1 MRFGTAWRI
10 SAIFACLLLIFA
22 AGANAQ
28 EATFFRYQESAGLKN
43 LTVRCL
49 AQDSRGVLWI
59 GTENGLFRFDGFA
72 IRREPLPVDAGVVI
86 LEVKADSRGQVWVA
100 TQHAVYVA
108 LAAGAGPMQDSPW
121 RRIVKRDGTALRI
134 DGKQRID
141 WDRNGTLVAMDRD
154 NTLWWVSASS
164 PGRISTLAQS
174 IPSAPFAAS
183 TGTFETDAGPVLAT
197 DGVLWFGCGK
207 ALCELTGGRVR
218 TWGPSDGVPQERWAN
233 LLRSRGGGIWARSGT
248 ALAHLAP
255 GATRFETV
263 AAPEY
268 SSWPGEIAL
277 AEDAQG
283 RMITASDAGIARW
296 DGHAWRQWTPR
307 EGLPDT
313 EVRTMFFDSHGALWI
328 GFSGRGLY
336 RWIGYGQSEHWT
348 AASGLPSPVVWSVAR
363 DGAGRLLAAT
373 MRGVAALDER
383 GKRFREV
390 APAGMRPDIVTTLA
404 RDATGGVWWMQ
415 GADLMALRPQDRLAK
430 RMRREPGIASVLPG
444 PGGPYLVERD
454 RVRSLLPDGRLATM
468 PAGLPD
474 PGSLVAVLED
484 GATRWFLADR
494 HAWRFDGVR
503 WVALKDAAG
512 HPVTIDNGAA
522 FVAPGEL
529 WTTDHGGVVVFQV
542 DRGVATPQRS
552 FEPSTFNEAAAV
564 FLRTDR
570 RGGVW
575 LGTDQ
580 GVFAFA
586 EGRWHHL
593 DYRNALVWNDVDSDG
608 FLSDDDGT
616 VWIGT
621 SLGLTRLSGAP
632 SGRAPPVLRL
642 DEFRFGDRIGAAPPA
657 APIPWNERALRLT
670 VGSPVLDLGGSA
682 AVEYRI
688 DDSQPWQRIEGNAV
702 RLDALDSGGYQL
714 QIRAFSGA
722 DAEMQGPALNVP
734 FEVAPPWWRTKIAA
748 AGYLS
753 ALALA
758 WWAGT
763 LRLRR
768 RGAAKR
774 RALEAAIAQRTA
786 ELERSQFALQ
796 ELGDHNARVLEDER
810 TRVSRELHD
819 ELGQQLAAMRMELSV
834 LGIRLAGGSLIGRP
848 DLDVLLERVDELV
861 ASVRRLVTGLRP
873 PALDG
878 GLPSAL
884 EWLASELRRDASVA
898 CTVQCDAASTALRSD
913 IAAMVFRIAQESLT
927 NVRKHAHARHVAI
940 GLSRPSGPWELTV
953 QDDGIGFDPS
963 LPGSG
968 YGLLG
973 MKERARALGATLS
986 VESGSAQGTRVCLRL

>member
-10 SAIFACLLLIFA
+10 SAIFASLWLIFA
-22 AGANAQ
+22 AGASAQ
-28 EATFFRYQESAGLKN
+28 EATFFHYQESAGLKN

-59 GTENGLFRFDGFA
+59 GTQNGLFRFDGFA
-72 IRREPLPVDAGVVI
+72 IRLEPLPADAGEVI
-86 LEVKADSRGQVWVA
+86 LEVKADNKGQVWVA
-100 TQHAVYVA
+100 TRHAVYVG
-108 LAAGAGPMQDSPW
+108 LAAHAGPTQDAHWS
-121 RRIVKRDGTALRI
+121 RIVKRDGTALNI
-134 DGKQRID
+134 GGKQRID
-141 WDRNGTLVAMDRD
+141 WDRDGALVAMDRD

-164 PGRISTLAQS
+164 PGRISTRAQR
-174 IPSAPFAAS
+174 IPSAPFAPS
-183 TGTFETDAGPVLAT
+183 EGVFETDAGPVLASE
-197 DGVLWFGCGK
+197 GMLWFGCGK
-207 ALCELTGGRVR
+207 ALCELVGGRMR
-218 TWGPSDGVPQERWAN
+218 TWGTSDGVPQQRWAN
-233 LLRSRGGGIWARSGT
+233 LLRSRGGGIWARSGA
-248 ALAHLAP
+248 ALAYLAP

-268 SSWPGEIAL
+268 SSWAGEIAL

-296 DGHAWRQWTPR
+296 DGHAWRQWTR
-307 EGLPDT
+307 RDGLPDT
-313 EVRTMFFDSHGALWI
+313 EVRSLFFDSQGALWI

-348 AASGLPSPVVWSVAR
+348 TASGLPSRVVSSVAR

-383 GKRFREV
+383 GQRFREV
-390 APAGMRPDIVTTLA
+390 APAGMRPDVVTTLA
-404 RDATGGVWWMQ
+404 RDATGVVWWMQ

-430 RMRREPGIASVLPG
+430 RMRREPGIARVLPG
-444 PGGPYLVERD
+444 PGGPFLVERD
-454 RVRSLLPDGRLATM
+454 RVLSLGPDGRSATM

-484 GATRWFLADR
+484 RATRWFIADR
-494 HAWRFDGVR
+494 HAWRFDGVQ
-503 WVALKDAAG
+503 WVALEDTAG

-529 WTTDHGGVVVFQV
+529 WTTDHGAVAVFRV
-542 DRGVATPQRS
+542 DRAVATPQRR

-564 FLRTDR
+564 FLRADG
-570 RGGVW
+570 RGGAW

-586 EGRWHHL
+586 DGRWHHL
-593 DYRNALVWNDVDSDG
+593 DDRNALLWNDVDSDG
-608 FLSDDDGT
+608 FLCDDDGT
-616 VWIGT
+616 VWVGT
-621 SLGLTRLSGAP
+621 SLGLTRFRGSP
-632 SGRAPPVLRL
+632 VGRASPALRL
-642 DEFRFGDRIGAAPPA
+642 DEFRSGDRVAPAPPA
-657 APIPWNERALRLT
+657 APIPWYDRALRLT
-670 VGSPVLDLGGSA
+670 IGSPALDLGGSV
-682 AVEYRI
+682 AVEYRLG
-688 DDSQPWQRIEGNAV
+688 DSLPWQRIEGNVV
-702 RLDALDSGGYQL
+702 RLDALDSGGYRL
-714 QIRAFSGA
+714 QTRAVSGL
-722 DAEMQGPALNVP
+722 DDDVPGPALSIP
-734 FEVAPPWWRTKIAA
+734 FEIAPPWWRSRMAG

-753 ALALA
+753 ALSLA

-763 LRLRR
+763 LRLNR
-768 RGAAKR
+768 RGAVER
-774 RALEAAIAQRTA
+774 RALEAEIAQRTA
-786 ELERSQFALQ
+786 ELERSKVALQ

-834 LGIRLAGGSLIGRP
+834 LGIRLAGGSPIERP

-898 CTVQCDAASTALRSD
+898 CTVQCDASSTALRAD

-940 GLSRPSGPWELTV
+940 GLSRPFGPWELTV

-963 LPGSG
+963 VPGSG
-968 YGLLG
+968 HGLLG
-973 MKERARALGATLS
+973 MKERARAMGATLS
-986 VESGSAQGTRVCLRL
+986 IESGSAQGTRVCLRL